1 MNDGDAHELA
11 RLRSKAYGALAG
23 GLTAA
28 ESSRLAALEEAAR
41 RSRDSRADGEV
52 REPAEDP
59 DSQPRAVRAAPR
71 SAAWQQIA
79 LVILAAL
86 VPVAGIGGYL
96 SAMEAG
102 RSESLP
108 GVTSAPLLAAGDTV
122 ATFEDRRA
130 VVLRAADWDGQRV
143 TLLGAGEGVTVWWG
157 TRGDETCAAV
167 DLVQA
172 GTSLVCGDTD
182 DVRAEGLSAQTRFF
196 HVTEAEESDPEAVDD
211 AHAVATTVAFI
222 GNPYTGRFIVV
233 RRG

>member
-1 MNDGDAHELA
+1 MNDGDAQELA

-28 ESSRLAALEEAAR
+28 ESSRLAALEEVAR
-41 RSRDSRADGEV
+41 RSRDSAAGGAPRESAGV
-52 REPAEDP
+52 RDP
-59 DSQPRAVRAAPR
+59 QPRAVPTAPR
-71 SAAWQQIA
+71 SAVWQPIA
-79 LVILAAL
+79 LMVLAAL

-96 SAMEAG
+96 AAGGAG
-102 RSESLP
+102 RSESLSE
-108 GVTSAPLLAAGDTV
+108 VTAAPLLAAGDTV

-130 VVLRAADWDGQRV
+130 IVLRAADWDGQRV

-196 HVTEAEESDPEAVDD
+196 HVTEAEESDSEAVDD
-211 AHAVATTVAFI
+211 AHAVATSVAFI

-233 RRG
+233 RRD